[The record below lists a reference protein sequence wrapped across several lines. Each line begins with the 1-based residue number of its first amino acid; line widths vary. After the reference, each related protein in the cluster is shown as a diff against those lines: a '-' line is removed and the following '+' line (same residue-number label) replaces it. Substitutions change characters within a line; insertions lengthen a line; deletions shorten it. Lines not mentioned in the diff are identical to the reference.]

1 MPKSFKT
8 ISPFFFKLKF
18 WLLLLWL
25 LLNNSN
31 RTWLVICLV
40 LHIYWASNMIL
51 VNKFLGIQSNYTWWI
66 KKIFILSVS
75 KISFNY
81 VWCLLLQYC
90 AFIYLFN
97 FIFSP
102 LTLQLGTVCIIV
114 ATWRQGSCSCGHW
127 VSLAEDWSLLY
138 VADLQLIL
146 PFWVLFAAVIW
157 TDTSR
162 KSSSIFFQ
170 F

>member
-1 MPKSFKT
+1 LLT
-8 ISPFFFKLKF
+8 IIIIFSDCCCN
-18 WLLLLWL
+18 WL

-31 RTWLVICLV
+31 RIWLVFWLV
-40 LHIYWASNMIL
+40 LHIYWASNLIL

-66 KKIFILSVS
+66 KKIFILRVS
-75 KISFNY
+75 KISFKY
-81 VWCLLLQYC
+81 VWVPSPSVLC
-90 AFIYLFN
+90 IYLFN
-97 FIFSP
+97 LIFSP

-127 VSLAEDWSLLY
+127 VSLAEDWSLLC
-138 VADLQLIL
+138 VTDLQLIL
-146 PFWVLFAAVIW
+146 PFWVLFAAVVW